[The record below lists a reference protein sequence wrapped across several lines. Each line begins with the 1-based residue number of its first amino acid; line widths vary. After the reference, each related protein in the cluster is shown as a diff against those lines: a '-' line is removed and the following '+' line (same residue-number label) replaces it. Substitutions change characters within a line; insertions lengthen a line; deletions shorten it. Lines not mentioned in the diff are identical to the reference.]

1 MQMKLT
7 NLVPMKD
14 SAVKARTAT
23 VIPTKATVRATVCAN
38 CVITRS
44 RGVIARYVA
53 QGVDVLIC

>member
-1 MQMKLT
+1 
-7 NLVPMKD
+7 MKD
-14 SAVKARTAT
+14 SVVKAQIST
-23 VIPTKATVRATVCAN
+23 VIPTKASVKAIVCAN